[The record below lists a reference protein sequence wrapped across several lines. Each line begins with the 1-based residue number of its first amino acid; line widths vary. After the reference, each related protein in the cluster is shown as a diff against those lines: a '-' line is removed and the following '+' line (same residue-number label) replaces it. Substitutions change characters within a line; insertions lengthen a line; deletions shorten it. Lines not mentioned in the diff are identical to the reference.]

1 MAKLYFRYG
10 PMNSGKSTRLLQ
22 DAYNYEERGQRVAIM
37 KPSVD
42 TKDER
47 VLSRLGVARIVDIKV
62 SPDEDVET
70 AFAHYVSQQEIP
82 MDSVKGKAVDCL
94 FVDEAQFLS
103 GPQVNG
109 LFNIV
114 VGLDIPVIA
123 YGIRT
128 DFLSNAFPGSRRLF
142 EVAHSLEEMKTICRC
157 GKKAM
162 FNARRSNGMFT
173 MSGDQVAIDDGSV
186 EYESLCGHCYTAKV
200 GQFPSRDTELVF

>member
-37 KPSVD
+37 KPTID

-47 VLSRLGVARIVDIKV
+47 VVSRLGVARSVDIPLTEGEATREAFNAYCATLPAV
-62 SPDEDVET
+62 SPT
-70 AFAHYVSQQEIP
+70 
-82 MDSVKGKAVDCL
+82 GKAVDCL

-103 GPQVNG
+103 DGQING
-109 LFNIV
+109 LFEIV
-114 VGLDIPVIA
+114 VTLNIPVIA

-128 DFLSNAFPGSRRLF
+128 DFQSKAFPGSRRLF
-142 EVAHSLEEMKTICRC
+142 ELAHSLEEMKTICRC

-162 FNARRSNGMFT
+162 FNARKVQGVFT
-173 MSGDQVAIDDGSV
+173 AAGSQVAIDDGSV
-186 EYESLCGHCYTAKV
+186 EYESMCGHCYQEKV
-200 GQFPSRDTELVF
+200 GRFAE